1 MSAAPDPGA
10 QGHPRLVRFRAM
22 TPGDLAGVAAVERAS
37 YQFPWSEGIFRDCLR
52 VGYLCRVADLDGEIV
67 AYGVVA
73 MGAGE
78 GLVFIAEQ
86 DDEGRSL
93 DGGCDYALTGEAPT
107 ARLWTL
113 TVSDLAGRLPRAA
126 SGRTFLTSREI
137 LRDIDGRFEIAV
149 SAGARPGNWLPAPAE
164 GALRL
169 VLRLYDTPLAL
180 SPGADMVMP
189 HIERR
194 GCR

>member
-78 GLVFIAEQ
+78 AHILNLCVRAELR
-86 DDEGRSL
+86 GRSIGRQMLLLLLERSRQAGMEAVFLEVRPSNPHAIALYQSVGFAQVGLRKGYYQAPDNGREDALVLKL
-93 DGGCDYALTGEAPT
+93 DLT
-107 ARLWTL
+107 
-113 TVSDLAGRLPRAA
+113 
-126 SGRTFLTSREI
+126 
-137 LRDIDGRFEIAV
+137 DGR
-149 SAGARPGNWLPAPAE
+149 GDPPA
-164 GALRL
+164 
-169 VLRLYDTPLAL
+169 
-180 SPGADMVMP
+180 
-189 HIERR
+189 
-194 GCR
+194 